1 MSMLK
6 VFLIIQELLEQ
17 ADVDFNH
24 EIEQEDGFIWVET
37 SEPEKVKGILGM
49 DCVRDY
55 VEDVEVNI
63 FETES

>member
-17 ADVDFNH
+17 SGVDFNH
-24 EIEQEDGFIWVET
+24 AIEQDDGFIWVET
-37 SEPEKVKGILGM
+37 NEPEKVKGILGM
-49 DCVRDY
+49 DCINDY

-63 FETES
+63 FES